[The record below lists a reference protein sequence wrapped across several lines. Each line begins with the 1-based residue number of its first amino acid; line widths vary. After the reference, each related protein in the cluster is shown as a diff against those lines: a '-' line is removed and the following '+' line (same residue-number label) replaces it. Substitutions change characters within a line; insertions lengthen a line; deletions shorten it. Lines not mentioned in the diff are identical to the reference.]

1 MYFLA
6 LEAKNLSLHRFYY
19 IEKELFSLTLAKFT
33 SIYFIFTGVLIG
45 IIAILPSLFSGA
57 QLFIPNFW
65 VMFGFLAGITYIAYV
80 LVDIGIKRDPEVGIM
95 AIMGSIAVKMIF
107 CMAFVLIY
115 SIKAKG
121 IGLVFLLNF
130 FSLYLLFTAFEI
142 YCLLRNLRHQNLK

>member
-1 MYFLA
+1 
-6 LEAKNLSLHRFYY
+6 
-19 IEKELFSLTLAKFT
+19 
-33 SIYFIFTGVLIG
+33 
-45 IIAILPSLFSGA
+45 
-57 QLFIPNFW
+57 
-65 VMFGFLAGITYIAYV
+65 MFGFLAGITYVAYV
-80 LVDIGIKRDPEVGIM
+80 LVDIGIKRDPEVGVM

>member
-1 MYFLA
+1 
-6 LEAKNLSLHRFYY
+6 
-19 IEKELFSLTLAKFT
+19 LTLAKFT
-33 SIYFIFTGVLIG
+33 SIYFIFVGLLIG
-45 IIAILPSLFSGA
+45 VIAVLPVVFPDQ
-57 QLFIPNFW
+57 QLFINNFW
-65 VMFGFLAGITYIAYV
+65 VMFGFLAGITYVAYV
-80 LVDIGIKRDPEVGIM
+80 LVDIGIKRDPEVGVM

>member
-1 MYFLA
+1 M
-6 LEAKNLSLHRFYY
+6 
-19 IEKELFSLTLAKFT
+19 TLAKFT
-33 SIYFIFTGVLIG
+33 SIYFIFVGLLIG
-45 IIAILPSLFSGA
+45 IVAVLPLVFPA
-57 QLFIPNFW
+57 RQLFVSNFW
-65 VMFGFLAGITYIAYV
+65 VMFGFLAGISYIAYL

-121 IGLVFLLNF
+121 IGAVFLLNF
-130 FSLYLLFTAFEI
+130 FSLYLLFTVFEV

>member
-1 MYFLA
+1 M
-6 LEAKNLSLHRFYY
+6 
-19 IEKELFSLTLAKFT
+19 TLAKFT
-33 SIYFIFTGVLIG
+33 SIYFIFVGLLIG
-45 IIAILPSLFSGA
+45 VIAVLPLIFPNQ
-57 QLFIPNFW
+57 QLLINNFW
-65 VMFGFLAGITYIAYV
+65 VMFGFLAGITYIAYM
-80 LVDIGIKRDPEVGIM
+80 LVDIGVKRDPEVGVM

-121 IGLVFLLNF
+121 IGLVFMLNF

>member
-1 MYFLA
+1 
-6 LEAKNLSLHRFYY
+6 
-19 IEKELFSLTLAKFT
+19 
-33 SIYFIFTGVLIG
+33 
-45 IIAILPSLFSGA
+45 
-57 QLFIPNFW
+57 
-65 VMFGFLAGITYIAYV
+65 MFGFLAGITYIAYM
-80 LVDIGIKRDPEVGIM
+80 LVDIGVKRDPEVGIM

-130 FSLYLLFTAFEI
+130 FSLYLLFTVFEV